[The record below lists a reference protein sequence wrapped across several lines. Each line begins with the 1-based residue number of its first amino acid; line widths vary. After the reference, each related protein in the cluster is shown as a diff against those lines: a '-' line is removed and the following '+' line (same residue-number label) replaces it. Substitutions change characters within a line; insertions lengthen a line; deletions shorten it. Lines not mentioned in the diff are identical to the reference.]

1 MAVLKHNAYGKGQVR
16 LTKVTRGGNGRHELH
31 EMAVEVRLEGDFARC
46 YTEGD
51 NGQIIPTDTMKN
63 TVYALARNHTMAGI
77 EAFAKLLAGHF
88 INTFSHV
95 SVATITIHETPW
107 QRITIG
113 GRPHDHAFVGG
124 SSERR
129 TCAVTHARAGGR
141 VSVHAGIHDLL
152 VLKTTK
158 SGFVGFIKDKYTTLR
173 ETTDRIFATSVTADW
188 TYANADADEW
198 NAYHDAVRST
208 FLRVF
213 AEHDSLAVQ
222 QTLYA
227 MGEAALDA
235 CSAIEEIAITMPNQ
249 HRLLVNLQPFGMEN
263 PNEIFV
269 PTDEPYGIISGT
281 IARG

>member
-1 MAVLKHNAYGKGQVR
+1 MAVLRHNSYGKGQVR
-16 LTKVTRGGNGRHELH
+16 LTKVTRVGDRHELH
-31 EMAVEVRLEGDFARC
+31 EMSVTLRLEGDFGRC

-51 NGQIIPTDTMKN
+51 NCQIIPTDTMKN

-77 EAFAKLLAGHF
+77 EEFAKLLAGHF
-88 INTFSHV
+88 IDEFPHV
-95 SVATITIHETPW
+95 SVATAIIHESPW
-107 QRITIG
+107 QRITID

-124 SSERR
+124 GSERR
-129 TCAVTHARAGGR
+129 TCSVTQTRGVDRAR
-141 VSVHAGIHDLL
+141 VTAGIQDLL

-188 TYANADADEW
+188 SYADDDGDW
-198 NAYHDAVRST
+198 NAYHEAVRST

-227 MGEAALDA
+227 IGEAALAA
-235 CSAIEEIAITMPNQ
+235 CSAMKEIAITMPNQ
-249 HRLLVNLQPFGMEN
+249 HRLLVNLQQFGMDN

-269 PTDEPYGIISGT
+269 PTDEPFGIISGT
-281 IARG
+281 IARE